1 VKRGEKG
8 IQILAPVTGYRR
20 RKDEAEGET
29 DSKPQPVLMGFRAVY
44 VFDRLS
50 RDLRPARV
58 CHLNR
63 TTPTLTCRSMR
74 AVTSSLSFRAYR
86 KDDDGVLMDV
96 L

>member
-1 VKRGEKG
+1 MLV
-8 IQILAPVTGYRR
+8 
-20 RKDEAEGET
+20 
-29 DSKPQPVLMGFRAVY
+29 GFRAVY

-63 TTPTLTCRSMR
+63 ETPTLTCRSMR
-74 AVTSSLSFRAYR
+74 PVTSSLSFRAYR